1 MRFIFPKNYNFKNKI
16 LGIIDYPTAL
26 VNLLWYIFIFAL
38 VNIFF
43 ESVDIKIF
51 VFICF
56 CFPLL
61 LLTFSG
67 FHGENIIVVI
77 FYMFKFF
84 FRPKLFLYNK
94 IMKN

>member
-26 VNLLWYIFIFAL
+26 INLLWYVFMFVL